1 MNEENDLNIS
11 SNGDV
16 EFSYVSYNVLSSLFH
31 VLLKLAILKA
41 VPRGMY
47 DGPVSEFSAVSRGG
61 TPSAS
66 TRTSPTKVPVR
77 NLHQS
82 GFTLA
87 GNPGKSSIIQFVFP
101 SQRIWC

>member
-1 MNEENDLNIS
+1 M
-11 SNGDV
+11 
-16 EFSYVSYNVLSSLFH
+16 SLF
-31 VLLKLAILKA
+31 VFLLKLAILKA

-82 GFTLA
+82 GFSLA
-87 GNPGKSSIIQFVFP
+87 GNPEQSSFICENLVLISLERELLLVNHAGDP
-101 SQRIWC
+101 STYGGPQIL